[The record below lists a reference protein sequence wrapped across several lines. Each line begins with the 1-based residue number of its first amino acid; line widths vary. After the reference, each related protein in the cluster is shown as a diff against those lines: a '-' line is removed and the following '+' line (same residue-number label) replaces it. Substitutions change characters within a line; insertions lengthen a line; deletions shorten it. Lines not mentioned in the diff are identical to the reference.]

1 MSPMLEYSNDEQDFE
16 GEKAGEFESLE
27 SCDRDGDMDNI
38 GESGSDDEDETRAVE
53 KMRQELPSLRS
64 ETSALTQTLAD
75 LSVEESAVTDQVRSL
90 KYALQLTRGE
100 VERRQRANSELHTAY
115 RTPVSAPMDSQSLSQ
130 VTIPTMSLDT
140 FASQTVATGD
150 AGMSTTTAFV
160 NTPVADESAPR
171 QNNRNDPQRGDV
183 GTEDKNESDNNKRS
197 GRLSIELQQEEVQR
211 LEEELLNAK
220 RDAANAVFE
229 VETLSSRLKRLRE
242 TKGTESGPTSFGSP
256 KGETGK
262 QGWVKGKTAIGN
274 SGSGSASGIDMLS
287 RSPRTSSIPGVS
299 SLPKSMSPI
308 TNSGVRPTVSPSTRS
323 ARLIGDVDALVGFS
337 DEHFAAGRL
346 GVAASGRLALYSYA
360 SADAIAPVDADVDDL
375 VVHELDEDE
384 RDGLRKSVLARHVR
398 MSWVTRQGAG
408 EVEHLDGNIGNNTD
422 QSTERWV
429 LAGLVEATSA
439 AAVMMDD
446 YAKKEVETA

>member
-1 MSPMLEYSNDEQDFE
+1 MSSARELSDDYEQV
-16 GEKAGEFESLE
+16 LE
-27 SCDRDGDMDNI
+27 SEEARDLGSSGFIGGARNGNDN
-38 GESGSDDEDETRAVE
+38 GKNDSDKGDETRIAD

-64 ETSALTQTLAD
+64 EISSLTQTLAD

-115 RTPVSAPMDSQSLSQ
+115 RTPTPTSVESQSSSQ
-130 VTIPTMSLDT
+130 AFIPTMSLDT

-160 NTPVADESAPR
+160 NTPHADGSTRKKEHTNVSLSGLEGTR
-171 QNNRNDPQRGDV
+171 DRNGGNDD
-183 GTEDKNESDNNKRS
+183 TNS

-229 VETLSSRLKRLRE
+229 VEALSSRLNRLRE
-242 TKGTESGPTSFGSP
+242 TKGRESRSIGLGSPRAESG
-256 KGETGK
+256 KH
-262 QGWVKGKTAIGN
+262 GWGKGKAAT
-274 SGSGSASGIDMLS
+274 SSPGSVPGFGVDVLS
-287 RSPRTSSIPGVS
+287 RSPRQSSIPGVG
-299 SLPKSMSPI
+299 SLPKSMSPR
-308 TNSGVRPTVSPSTRS
+308 TNSGVRATASPSTRS

-337 DEHFAAGRL
+337 GEHFAAGRL

-360 SADAIAPVDADVDDL
+360 SADAIASVDADADDL
-375 VVHELDEDE
+375 IVHELDEDE
-384 RDGLRKSVLARHVR
+384 RDILGKSVLARLVR
-398 MSWVTRQGAG
+398 MSWVTRKGASNGENVGGDSTYQG
-408 EVEHLDGNIGNNTD
+408 
-422 QSTERWV
+422 TERWV

-446 YAKKEVETA
+446 YAKKECETV